1 VDGQIAILLWL
12 RDRFALLGALS
23 RGQAASRSHDRNAR
37 FGERADKLLVLLD
50 GVFLVCA
57 PRLEVGLADH
67 DEIALLDGIG
77 ASEEGAVWRVN
88 RRHDDIMAIGGDD
101 AVAQG
106 LATVRGAAAH
116 GPVRGTSAK

>member
-12 RDRFALLGALS
+12 RDRFALFGALA
-23 RGQAASRSHDRNAR
+23 RGQAATRAYDPDTS

-50 GVFLVCA
+50 RRLLVCA
-57 PRLEVGLADH
+57 PRLEVRLADH
-67 DEIALLDGIG
+67 DEVALLDGIG
-77 ASEEGAVWRVN
+77 AGQEGAVWRVN